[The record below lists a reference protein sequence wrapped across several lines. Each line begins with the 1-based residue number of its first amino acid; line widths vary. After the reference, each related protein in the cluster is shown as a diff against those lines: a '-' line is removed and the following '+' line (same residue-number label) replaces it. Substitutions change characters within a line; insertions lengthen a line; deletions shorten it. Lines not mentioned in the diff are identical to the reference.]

1 MGNEEKKETEMMTL
15 QHQDCEE
22 CRLNVEIISVN
33 GDLISKQIL
42 QGMEKSGEQ
51 VAVHISR
58 KGELLSVMTIKTA
71 DVPEALSLDHEFETK
86 YIKYLND
93 LKTGEA
99 LIMMTT
105 EGSDHVGS
113 TNSLPDR
120 CISIR
125 FLRFSSRAY
134 R

>member
-1 MGNEEKKETEMMTL
+1 MGNEEKKETSMKCL

-22 CRLNVEIISVN
+22 CRLNVEIIGVN

-42 QGMEKSGEQ
+42 QGMEKTGEQ
-51 VAVHISR
+51 IAVHVNR

-71 DVPEALSLDHEFETK
+71 DVPEALSLDHRFEAK
-86 YIKYLND
+86 YAEYLKD

-105 EGSDHVGS
+105 EGSDHVGIYK
-113 TNSLPDR
+113 LPPQP
-120 CISIR
+120 
-125 FLRFSSRAY
+125 LH
-134 R
+134 

>member
-1 MGNEEKKETEMMTL
+1 MGSEEEKETAMMTL

-51 VAVHISR
+51 IAVHVNR
-58 KGELLSVMTIKTA
+58 KGELLSVMTIRTI
-71 DVPEALSLDHEFETK
+71 DVPETLSLDHEFEAR
-86 YIKYLND
+86 YAEYLKD

-99 LIMMTT
+99 LVMMTT
-105 EGSDHVGS
+105 EGSDHVGIYK
-113 TNSLPDR
+113 LPPR
-120 CISIR
+120 P
-125 FLRFSSRAY
+125 LH
-134 R
+134 

>member
-1 MGNEEKKETEMMTL
+1 MGSEEEKETPMMTL

-22 CRLNVEIISVN
+22 CRLNVDIISVN

-51 VAVHISR
+51 VAVHVNR

-71 DVPEALSLDHEFETK
+71 DVPHALSLDHELETK
-86 YIKYLND
+86 YTGYLKE

-99 LIMMTT
+99 VIMMTT
-105 EGSDHVGS
+105 EGSDHVGIYK
-113 TNSLPDR
+113 LPPR
-120 CISIR
+120 P
-125 FLRFSSRAY
+125 LH
-134 R
+134 

>member
-1 MGNEEKKETEMMTL
+1 MMTL
-15 QHQDCEE
+15 QHQDCDE

-42 QGMEKSGEQ
+42 QGIEKSGEKI
-51 VAVHISR
+51 AVHVNR

-71 DVPEALSLDHEFETK
+71 DVPEALSLDHEFEAK
-86 YIKYLND
+86 YAEYLKD

-105 EGSDHVGS
+105 EGSNHVGIYK
-113 TNSLPDR
+113 LPPR
-120 CISIR
+120 P
-125 FLRFSSRAY
+125 LH
-134 R
+134 

>member
-1 MGNEEKKETEMMTL
+1 VGSEEEKETAMMML

-22 CRLNVEIISVN
+22 CRLNVDIISVN

-51 VAVHISR
+51 IAVHVNR

-71 DVPEALSLDHEFETK
+71 DVPHALSLDHELK
-86 YIKYLND
+86 ARYAGYLKD
-93 LKTGEA
+93 LKTGEV

-105 EGSDHVGS
+105 EGSNHVGIYK
-113 TNSLPDR
+113 LPPQP
-120 CISIR
+120 
-125 FLRFSSRAY
+125 LH
-134 R
+134 

>member
-1 MGNEEKKETEMMTL
+1 MKCL

-22 CRLNVEIISVN
+22 CRLNIEIIGIN

-51 VAVHISR
+51 VGVHVNR
-58 KGELLSVMTIKTA
+58 KGELLSVLTVKTA
-71 DVPEALSLDHEFETK
+71 EIPYALSLDYEFEARYTE
-86 YIKYLND
+86 YLRD

-105 EGSDHVGS
+105 EGSNHVGIYK
-113 TNSLPDR
+113 LPPR
-120 CISIR
+120 P
-125 FLRFSSRAY
+125 LH
-134 R
+134 